1 MQVHV
6 WEEGGNPASPLPYF
20 PPHKCWASFWD
31 VPVVLLPLA
40 GVNVP
45 GQGWKTKASGHLMF
59 PGSQTKAIMI
69 RAGLGLKSLFAF
81 IRPSSQT
88 HTERVRSVSNLKYLL
103 WSYKGQAAP
112 GCCAEGL
119 GSGDTPGCFRRRW
132 RYSSSRANT
141 WQLQLHTRDL
151 GWAQL
156 WGPPPPKA
164 ALWFLPVPALCPAE
178 SAVPLLSGDGSCFQR
193 LHWSQLMHES

>member
-6 WEEGGNPASPLPYF
+6 WDERGNPASPLPYF

-45 GQGWKTKASGHLMF
+45 DQGWKSKASGHLMF

-69 RAGLGLKSLFAF
+69 GAGLGLKSLFAF

-88 HTERVRSVSNLKYLL
+88 HTERVRGVSNLKYLL
-103 WSYKGQAAP
+103 WSYKCQAAP
-112 GCCAEGL
+112 AAV
-119 GSGDTPGCFRRRW
+119 W
-132 RYSSSRANT
+132 R
-141 WQLQLHTRDL
+141 DC
-151 GWAQL
+151 
-156 WGPPPPKA
+156 
-164 ALWFLPVPALCPAE
+164 V
-178 SAVPLLSGDGSCFQR
+178 
-193 LHWSQLMHES
+193 